1 MQALFLQILSLALCT
16 NGAENLQT
24 SLQAFVL
31 QKQIVNCIDLVA
43 LGTNWQCLFLR
54 LQMYPFQKLHQ
65 ISSWLFC
72 IPRTLAAV
80 QLSCAADWC
89 FAGAWIDKQ
98 AGLGLSFLRGR
109 KDTGLC
115 VSIICLKRDETL
127 SNYFSSNPDASNH
140 SDHVYGPVHTW
151 QNFCF
156 LLQSLMRFLGLW
168 VIPCSPPTSSST
180 NRLFS
185 KSIILGTQPTYLNEA
200 STYYK

>member
-1 MQALFLQILSLALCT
+1 MQALFLRILSLALCT

-31 QKQIVNCIDLVA
+31 QKPCQLYWSGCTGDQLAMPFSQATNVSLPETPPNQQLTILHSPHSCCCAAQLCCR
-43 LGTNWQCLFLR
+43 LMLRRCLNWQ
-54 LQMYPFQKLHQ
+54 
-65 ISSWLFC
+65 
-72 IPRTLAAV
+72 
-80 QLSCAADWC
+80 
-89 FAGAWIDKQ
+89 Q